1 MHYFGTRNSLG
12 ALSKLCFHWFVFNL
26 VRPLRLFTLHG
37 ADAQQSARAR
47 PSTAA
52 AAAARGRNYVMEG
65 GNVGS
70 PRDTSGRGRHRHLKV
85 PLSGRG
91 NPATRGRWDDVH
103 DVRPSTMSVP
113 GGDVPLGGRTQLLL
127 LECTHTQ
134 LLQRAGWALGQA
146 LDRGPA
152 RLSVLHLRQLSC
164 QLECQLSSWTVS

>member
-1 MHYFGTRNSLG
+1 MAALTNQTKKANLLFFRKLMIHTVLANS
-12 ALSKLCFHWFVFNL
+12 
-26 VRPLRLFTLHG
+26 
-37 ADAQQSARAR
+37 DI
-47 PSTAA
+47 
-52 AAAARGRNYVMEG
+52 MEG

-127 LECTHTQ
+127 LESTHTQ